1 MEEEGEK
8 TRGWKKKKERGCRN
22 GIKRR
27 ERMQK
32 WRKKE
37 RERGNGKERRGR
49 WEMWDERERRR
60 EEMKGKEGW
69 IKKEGEGGRR

>member
-8 TRGWKKKKERGCRN
+8 TRGWKKKKEKRCRN
-22 GIKRR
+22 GRRRR
-27 ERMQK
+27 ERMGK
-32 WRKKE
+32 WKGE
-37 RERGNGKERRGR
+37 GGR

-69 IKKEGEGGRR
+69 IKKEGDGGRR

>member
-1 MEEEGEK
+1 MEEEGE
-8 TRGWKKKKERGCRN
+8 
-22 GIKRR
+22 R
-27 ERMQK
+27 E
-32 WRKKE
+32 W
-37 RERGNGKERRGR
+37 GNGKERRGR